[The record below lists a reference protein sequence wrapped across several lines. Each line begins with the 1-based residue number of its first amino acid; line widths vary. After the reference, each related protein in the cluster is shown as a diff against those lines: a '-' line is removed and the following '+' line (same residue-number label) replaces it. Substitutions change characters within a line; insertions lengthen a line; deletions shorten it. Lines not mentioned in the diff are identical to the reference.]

1 MGLKPLFTLLRSM
14 RIAGLLCGFLAA
26 AGTASAQRHDAGGLI
41 DRVMEAYGG
50 SQKLRSIKAYRLQGT
65 LRAHQRRRDGEFIRI
80 SEGFDRL
87 KVLVRYA
94 TNMEL
99 RVVDGKRG
107 WRGRSRQELGPAH
120 GPMLDAMLLQAARA
134 RLPWILDRF
143 RDRVR
148 LVKEEKENSLVLE
161 MPLQSGLLLR
171 AFLDTKSIRIVR
183 TESILPAGAM
193 QMKFTSD
200 YADFRNVS
208 GVFFPFREE
217 NYASGVHTASMAV
230 QELIFNPTADQMK
243 LPGGQ

>member
-1 MGLKPLFTLLRSM
+1 MFTMLRSM
-14 RIAGLLCGFLAA
+14 RIAGLLCGFLVG
-26 AGTASAQRHDAGGLI
+26 AGTAWAQSHDAGGLI

-65 LRAHQRRRDGEFIRI
+65 LRAHQRRRDGGFIWI

-94 TNMEL
+94 TNVEL
-99 RVVDGKRG
+99 RVVDGERG

-120 GPMLDAMLLQAARA
+120 GPMLAAMLLQAARA
-134 RLPWILDRF
+134 WLPWTLDRF

-148 LVKEEKENSLVLE
+148 LVEEEHGNSSVLE
-161 MPLQSGLLLR
+161 IPLHNGLLLR
-171 AFLDTKSIRIVR
+171 AFLDTKSTRIVK
-183 TESILPAGAM
+183 TESIFPAGAM

-208 GVFFPFREE
+208 GIVYPFREE
-217 NYASGVHTASMAV
+217 NYASGVHTASMV
-230 QELIFNPTADQMK
+230 IQDLILNPTADQMK
-243 LPGGQ
+243 LPGRQ